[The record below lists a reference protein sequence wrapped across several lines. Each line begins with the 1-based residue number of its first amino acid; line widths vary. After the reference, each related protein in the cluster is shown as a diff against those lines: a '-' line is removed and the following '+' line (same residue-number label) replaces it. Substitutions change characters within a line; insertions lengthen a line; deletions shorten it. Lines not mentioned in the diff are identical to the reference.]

1 MFKDY
6 NAKISISYHNRE
18 ERNAEAAKLIKET
31 IGYGS
36 SLLNIGSGG
45 EEFLKTFL
53 PELKVFDIDI
63 TGKAD
68 LNVDLEKITKFDF
81 ESGSFDLVLALDLLE
96 HIDNFHLILNEMFRC
111 SNKWVLISLPNPGS
125 IFLRMLF
132 NKRRMVGEEF
142 ERGVY
147 DKFYGLPLKKPI
159 DRHKWFFTIDD
170 VAEFFEHYS
179 KENRVQSLEFFSSHK
194 WSPIR
199 MLARVVL
206 GKRMYR
212 NLFLP
217 NIWILAKVGED

>member
-1 MFKDY
+1 
-6 NAKISISYHNRE
+6 
-18 ERNAEAAKLIKET
+18 
-31 IGYGS
+31 
-36 SLLNIGSGG
+36 
-45 EEFLKTFL
+45 
-53 PELKVFDIDI
+53 
-63 TGKAD
+63 
-68 LNVDLEKITKFDF
+68 
-81 ESGSFDLVLALDLLE
+81 
-96 HIDNFHLILNEMFRC
+96 
-111 SNKWVLISLPNPGS
+111 
-125 IFLRMLF
+125 
-132 NKRRMVGEEF
+132 MVGEEF

-194 WSPIR
+194 WSLIR